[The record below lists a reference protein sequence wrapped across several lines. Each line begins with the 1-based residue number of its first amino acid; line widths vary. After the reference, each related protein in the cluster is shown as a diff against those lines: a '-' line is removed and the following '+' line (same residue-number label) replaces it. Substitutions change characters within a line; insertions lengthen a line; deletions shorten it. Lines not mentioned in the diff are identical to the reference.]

1 MTIYAIILL
10 ITLPLLALE
19 AKLVNG
25 GWFTNKFG
33 EARGRRIDLVA
44 AGFVRALAGTAFL
57 AVMIDCVRVGRF
69 EGVRIAATR
78 AQEPFWFWSIVA
90 VCLPS
95 AVGFALWGF
104 SDLVKG
110 IRNR

>member
-1 MTIYAIILL
+1 MSVCGIILL
-10 ITLPLLALE
+10 ITLPLLMLE
-19 AKLVNG
+19 AKLMDN

-33 EARGRRIDLVA
+33 ETRGPRIDLVA
-44 AGFVRALAGTAFL
+44 AGFVRSLAGTAFL
-57 AVMIDCVRVGRF
+57 IIMIDCVRVGRF

-78 AQEPFWFWSIVA
+78 AQDPFWFWSIVV

-95 AVGFALWGF
+95 AIGFALWGY